1 MVYARGIFLFSDV
14 RYNEENERGHRME
27 AKESQYY
34 VLLSALCTTY
44 TQSIDQQIAKWINP
58 HYLKVLEYIR
68 KHEGV
73 KPSELAEV
81 FRMSKSNVT
90 KIISY
95 FVRNDFVEREVEQ
108 KDRRSLRLK
117 TTPYGRRVCGEADA
131 VIMHF
136 AVLMAE
142 AFEDVE
148 RESFMRRLVLAMQK
162 INKESHVMLDDG
174 DDFSNT
180 DF

>member
-1 MVYARGIFLFSDV
+1 
-14 RYNEENERGHRME
+14 
-27 AKESQYY
+27 
-34 VLLSALCTTY
+34 
-44 TQSIDQQIAKWINP
+44 
-58 HYLKVLEYIR
+58 
-68 KHEGV
+68 
-73 KPSELAEV
+73 
-81 FRMSKSNVT
+81 MSKSNVT

>member
-1 MVYARGIFLFSDV
+1 MR
-14 RYNEENERGHRME
+14 ETERGLRME
-27 AKESQYY
+27 AKERQYY

-90 KIISY
+90 KIVSY

-108 KDRRSLRLK
+108 KDRRSLHLK

-131 VIMHF
+131 IIMHF
-136 AVLMAE
+136 AAVMAE
-142 AFEDVE
+142 AFEDE
-148 RESFMRRLVLAMQK
+148 DREPFMRRLALAMQK
-162 INKESHVMLDDG
+162 INEESHVMLDKEE
-174 DDFSNT
+174 DFSNT

>member
-1 MVYARGIFLFSDV
+1 
-14 RYNEENERGHRME
+14 ME
-27 AKESQYY
+27 AKERQYY

-90 KIISY
+90 KIVSY
-95 FVRNDFVEREVEQ
+95 LCTMILLSGRSN
-108 KDRRSLRLK
+108 RR
-117 TTPYGRRVCGEADA
+117 TAAAC
-131 VIMHF
+131 I
-136 AVLMAE
+136 
-142 AFEDVE
+142 
-148 RESFMRRLVLAMQK
+148 
-162 INKESHVMLDDG
+162 
-174 DDFSNT
+174 
-180 DF
+180 

>member
-1 MVYARGIFLFSDV
+1 MR
-14 RYNEENERGHRME
+14 ETERGLRME
-27 AKESQYY
+27 AKERQYY

-90 KIISY
+90 KIVSY
-95 FVRNDFVEREVEQ
+95 FVHNDFVEREVEQ
-108 KDRRSLRLK
+108 KDRRSLHLK
-117 TTPYGRRVCGEADA
+117 TVAEGVETADQ
-131 VIMHF
+131 VNWLRKR
-136 AVLMAE
+136 LMAGE
-142 AFEDVE
+142 SAE
-148 RESFMRRLVLAMQK
+148 RRMRSSCILRP
-162 INKESHVMLDDG
+162 
-174 DDFSNT
+174 
-180 DF
+180 